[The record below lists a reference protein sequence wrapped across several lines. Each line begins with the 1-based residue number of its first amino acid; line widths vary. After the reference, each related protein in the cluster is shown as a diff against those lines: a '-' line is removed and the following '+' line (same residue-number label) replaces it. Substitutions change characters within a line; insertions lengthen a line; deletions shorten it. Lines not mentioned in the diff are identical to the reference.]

1 MRQFVIDELRPEEVD
16 RIEEFISQSCEKASL
31 GRLYWLDMPDDLLAP
46 MQYEHRDTCAP
57 YSAAIELADRKVIFE
72 LLIRSRQKLR
82 CSCIGYANEH
92 QRQFI
97 LNFADTVISQ
107 CGIKA

>member
-1 MRQFVIDELRPEEVD
+1 VRQFVIDELRPAEVD
-16 RIEEFISQSCEKASL
+16 RIEEFISRNCEKASL

-46 MQYEHRDTCAP
+46 VQYEHRESCAP

-72 LLIRSRQKLR
+72 LLVRSRQKLR
-82 CSCIGYANEH
+82 CACIGYANQQ
-92 QRQFI
+92 QRQYI
-97 LNFADTVISQ
+97 LNFADTVIRE